1 MFPALSALRS
11 HRTWTTEGS
20 LTWRWC
26 EGAKAGK
33 LELSV
38 LLLLSAEF
46 AKTRER
52 GGRLSFRGDE
62 SVGMFEN
69 FPVYFGDVTYSVG
82 SVEA

>member
-1 MFPALSALRS
+1 M
-11 HRTWTTEGS
+11 
-20 LTWRWC
+20 
-26 EGAKAGK
+26 
-33 LELSV
+33 